1 MSFDI
6 GDTIGSGGNKMN
18 SIFDRCS
25 IRKFKKE
32 ALKKEEI
39 DLILKAAF
47 CAPSAKNCQPWY
59 FIVTED
65 PKKLKELSEFSPYA
79 KLLAQATLGVVVCA
93 DTTCNPSLDYCQQD
107 CAAATQNM
115 LIEAKE
121 LNIGSCWLGGY
132 PNLDRVQKL
141 KTYFNL
147 PENTVPLWMVAFGY
161 PDQKQEPKDKFKESK
176 IRYE

>member
-1 MSFDI
+1 
-6 GDTIGSGGNKMN
+6 MN
-18 SIFDRCS
+18 SIYDRCS
-25 IRKFKKE
+25 IRKFKQE
-32 ALKKEEI
+32 SLKKSEI
-39 DLILKAAF
+39 DKILRAAF
-47 CAPSAKNCQPWY
+47 CAPSARNAQPWF

-65 PKKLKELSEFSPYA
+65 KEKLKELSEFSPYA
-79 KLLAQATLGVVVCA
+79 KLLADATLGIVVCA
-93 DTTCNPSLDYCQQD
+93 DTDCNPSLDYCQQD

-132 PNLDRVQKL
+132 PNEERVQMLKMYFKL
-141 KTYFNL
+141 PQNI
-147 PENTVPLWMVAFGY
+147 VPLWMVAFGY